1 MAASTLVRAMV
12 VGFDPPEAHIAG
24 GFVVP
29 ERLWTPHWQYGRV
42 CSLLLLD
49 GLPSLIYS
57 PVFSALAGF
66 ENTSTYHSR
75 NEDGQHGQRR

>member
-29 ERLWTPHWQYGRV
+29 ERLWTPRIGNMDGSAA
-42 CSLLLLD
+42 CSFWTGCRL
-49 GLPSLIYS
+49 
-57 PVFSALAGF
+57 
-66 ENTSTYHSR
+66 
-75 NEDGQHGQRR
+75 